1 MSGRSASSPA
11 AIARIFGGALS
22 EFKIVELSSDMWTR
36 PVAPTSA
43 GHECRYV
50 AGMPDEATWSDYYEA
65 NEGRAPRDQLLD
77 VLARFAE
84 PGNAV
89 DLGCGA
95 GIDTL
100 AMLDRGWTVV
110 AIDAEPEAI
119 ERVRR
124 RAAERPSLETQLSP
138 MEDVDLPPADLVWAS
153 YSLFFCDPARFPDVW
168 ARIQAAVRPGGRF
181 AGELLGDHDTWAAMP
196 ERTAMTR
203 AEAEALFDGWD
214 VERFE
219 EEENDGEAC
228 SGPKHWHLFHVIA
241 QAPD

>member
-1 MSGRSASSPA
+1 
-11 AIARIFGGALS
+11 
-22 EFKIVELSSDMWTR
+22 
-36 PVAPTSA
+36 
-43 GHECRYV
+43 
-50 AGMPDEATWSDYYEA
+50 MPDEATWSDYYEA

-77 VLARFAE
+77 VLATFAE

-138 MEDVDLPPADLVWAS
+138 MEDVDLPAVDLVWAS

-181 AGELLGDHDTWAAMP
+181 AGELLGERDTWAAMP

-241 QAPD
+241 QAPA

>member
-1 MSGRSASSPA
+1 
-11 AIARIFGGALS
+11 
-22 EFKIVELSSDMWTR
+22 
-36 PVAPTSA
+36 
-43 GHECRYV
+43 
-50 AGMPDEATWSDYYEA
+50 MPDATWSDYYAA

-77 VLARFAE
+77 VLSRFDE
-84 PGNAV
+84 PGSAV

-100 AMLDRGWTVV
+100 AMLDRGWTVL

-119 ERVRR
+119 ERMRR
-124 RAAERPSLETQLSP
+124 RAGDNPALDTQLSP

-153 YSLFFCDPARFPDVW
+153 YSLFFCDPAHFPKVW
-168 ARIQAAVRPGGRF
+168 ERIRTSVLAGGRF
-181 AGELLGDHDTWAAMP
+181 AGELLGDRDTWASMP

-203 AEAEALFDGWD
+203 AEAEALFTRWT

-219 EEENDGEAC
+219 EEDEDGEAC

-241 QAPD
+241 QAPRS